1 MQRVRIADIAKLA
14 GVSRMTVSQ
23 ALNPRPGSVRV
34 SAETEARIL
43 ELARKLNYRP
53 NLAARQLAGGSAK
66 VVGFILDTQTN
77 QEWIECM
84 VAVEELLTR
93 RGYRMQVAVQHEN
106 VSSIEEQVE
115 DFWNRSV
122 DGIICSSHTYIQHD
136 TRIIGLLDRFVN
148 KVVINEPAMRGTT
161 SFVSQDQERGLE
173 ILTEH
178 LLERGCRA
186 PYLVTPGITDL
197 GHYARIRAFKKTLRK
212 HGFAQVEK
220 YSLETPYEHSLRTEE
235 ECNLLIDQLVKFK
248 ADGIIV
254 SWDFVA
260 IRLITLL
267 KRRGVRVPDDIRIVS
282 HRHSPYA
289 EIIEPTVTGLD
300 YHFGEIG
307 RRTANMLLEFMAL
320 PPDQPRPLREEFIA
334 PDLFR
339 GESS

>member
-1 MQRVRIADIAKLA
+1 MQKVRIADIAKLA

-23 ALNPRPGSVRV
+23 ALNPRAGSVRV

-43 ELARKLNYRP
+43 ELARQLNYRP

-93 RGYRMQVAVQHEN
+93 HGYRMQVAVQHEN

-122 DGIICSSHTYIQHD
+122 DGIICSSHTYVGHSNK
-136 TRIIGLLDRFVN
+136 IIGLLDRFPN
-148 KVVINEPAMRGTT
+148 KVVINEPAMRGAV

-178 LLERGCRA
+178 LLERGSKA
-186 PYLVTPGITDL
+186 PYLVTPGISDL
-197 GHYARIRAFKKTLRK
+197 AHYTRIRAFKKTLRK
-212 HGFAQVEK
+212 HGFTLPEK
-220 YSLETPYEHSLRTEE
+220 YSLETPFEHALRNGEDCE
-235 ECNLLIDQLVKFK
+235 RLIDQLISLK
-248 ADGIIV
+248 ADGVIV

-267 KRRGVRVPDDIRIVS
+267 KKRGIRVPEDIRVVS
-282 HRHSPYA
+282 HRHTAYG
-289 EIIEPTVTGLD
+289 EIIAPTVTGLD
-300 YHFGEIG
+300 YHFREIG
-307 RRTANMLLEFMAL
+307 RRTAEMLLEFMQMPA
-320 PPDQPRPLREEFIA
+320 DQPRPVHEVFIA
-334 PDLFR
+334 PDLYV